1 MFRKIGF
8 QFTVSRR
15 EVSSTHSFRIRRK
28 HLTQHFEH
36 VQNFSAYGM
45 RMKMAVEPS
54 GALRKLQGEYLC
66 FNIRCHVSKPK
77 TINSYNFQVIL
88 ISCLC
93 TFKCY
98 ASREV

>member
-28 HLTQHFEH
+28 HITQHFEH
-36 VQNFSAYGM
+36 VQNFSAHGM

-54 GALRKLQGEYLC
+54 GALGKLQGKY
-66 FNIRCHVSKPK
+66 V
-77 TINSYNFQVIL
+77 L
-88 ISCLC
+88 ISHAMFPNQKLSIAI
-93 TFKCY
+93 TF
-98 ASREV
+98 RLF